1 MRRRARAGDRN
12 LSVLRRVWALV
23 WSVPGCKGH
32 SYRLP
37 IVSTVSA
44 ELAGLVV
51 RLSKFTISPTTPC
64 ATKKKHINDVSRGDA
79 ARTVECTRATRH
91 AIMVLS
97 PTA

>member
-51 RLSKFTISPTTPC
+51 RLSKFTISPTTR
-64 ATKKKHINDVSRGDA
+64 HVS
-79 ARTVECTRATRH
+79 
-91 AIMVLS
+91 VLRCQK
-97 PTA
+97 TELQTT

>member
-51 RLSKFTISPTTPC
+51 RLSKFTISPT
-64 ATKKKHINDVSRGDA
+64 
-79 ARTVECTRATRH
+79 RA
-91 AIMVLS
+91 VLR
-97 PTA
+97 PWM